1 MKHFGVESNHLKMSR
16 RVKHNAPYLH
26 VLAKGSDKQ
35 RQGIIQGANKELITC
50 LCECALNILNGNVH
64 LKPADRKRLTKY
76 KRHIRVLD
84 DKRVGVQRKKKV
96 LRQKG
101 GFLGAL
107 LTPVLSALVGL
118 LFK

>member
-1 MKHFGVESNHLKMSR
+1 MSR
-16 RVKHNAPYLH
+16 RVHHNAPYLH

-35 RQGIIQGANKELITC
+35 RQALIQGANKELITC
-50 LCECALNILNGNVH
+50 LCECALNVLNGNIH
-64 LKPADRKRLTKY
+64 LKPSEKKRLIKY
-76 KRHIRVLD
+76 KRYIRVLS
-84 DKRVGVQRKKKV
+84 DKKIGVQKKKKV

-107 LTPVLSALVGL
+107 LTPILGALGGL